1 MYGRT
6 CTCAHVYAYAY
17 MCTGCS
23 AHPSPTGAPA
33 RHGSIL
39 PPAQACLAH
48 QVHPTAWLKRGTSCH
63 DPETHPLLES
73 PPPPNPP
80 PPQPTTR
87 RTHST
92 HSQPPL
98 PFHAGAGK
106 QQPPSM
112 HVRTGQGRHLLNLSP
127 IDANARTPAHD
138 LGGINKVL
146 ERRVVHRGEGARE
159 GALLLLRAVL
169 AALCPCRSYVT
180 TPRHATRRRS
190 VGSAVAARHPH
201 AGKPGARQRMPAET
215 SQGGG

>member
-1 MYGRT
+1 MHMRT
-6 CTCAHVYAYAY
+6 CICLCIHVHRLQRAPLADRRTSEAWQHLASCAGLPCPPSSPHSLAEKRHKPPRPRNTSSPRVPSS
-17 MCTGCS
+17 TQPPPTP
-23 AHPSPTGAPA
+23 HPS
-33 RHGSIL
+33 
-39 PPAQACLAH
+39 
-48 QVHPTAWLKRGTSCH
+48 
-63 DPETHPLLES
+63 
-73 PPPPNPP
+73 
-80 PPQPTTR
+80 TR